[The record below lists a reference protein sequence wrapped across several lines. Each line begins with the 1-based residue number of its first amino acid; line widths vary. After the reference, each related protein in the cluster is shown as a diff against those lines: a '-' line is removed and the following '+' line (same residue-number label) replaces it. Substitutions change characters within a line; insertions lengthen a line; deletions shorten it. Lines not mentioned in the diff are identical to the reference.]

1 MTIWE
6 ERIMTIAR
14 TVIVVALLGMAG
26 CARNDQL
33 ACGPALPP
41 ITTTTQAA
49 PASVIAPVAVAVAP
63 SAVPVAAAPLTA
75 EQRRSLAMQNRAAV
89 AGR

>member
-1 MTIWE
+1 
-6 ERIMTIAR
+6 MTIAKA
-14 TVIVVALLGMAG
+14 VIVVALLGMAG

-41 ITTTTQAA
+41 ITTTAQAAPATVAA
-49 PASVIAPVAVAVAP
+49 PASVAAAPVPA
-63 SAVPVAAAPLTA
+63 AVPVAAAPLTA
-75 EQRRSLAMQNRAAV
+75 DQQRSLALQNRAAV

>member
-1 MTIWE
+1 MTIGK
-6 ERIMTIAR
+6 A
-14 TVIVVALLGMAG
+14 VIVVALLGMAG

-41 ITTTTQAA
+41 ITTTAQAAPAA
-49 PASVIAPVAVAVAP
+49 PASVAAAPAAPV
-63 SAVPVAAAPLTA
+63 AVPVAAAPLTPDQKRA
-75 EQRRSLAMQNRAAV
+75 LELQNRAAV

>member
-1 MTIWE
+1 MTIGK
-6 ERIMTIAR
+6 

-41 ITTTTQAA
+41 ITATTQAA
-49 PASVIAPVAVAVAP
+49 PAAAPAVIAVSPAAPV
-63 SAVPVAAAPLTA
+63 AVPVAAAPPTPDQ
-75 EQRRSLAMQNRAAV
+75 QRALALQNRAAV

>member
-1 MTIWE
+1 MSMGKTI
-6 ERIMTIAR
+6 
-14 TVIVVALLGMAG
+14 IVVALLGVAG

-41 ITTTTQAA
+41 ITSTVQAA
-49 PASVIAPVAVAVAP
+49 PAAPAAVAAAP
-63 SAVPVAAAPLTA
+63 AAVAVPVAAAPLTPDQERA
-75 EQRRSLAMQNRAAV
+75 LALQNRAAV